1 MYISSHRRA
10 IMNSVKNYADIP
22 ITGSTTIVHWM
33 RGMNHDNDDTIA
45 KIHTLQRNR
54 STQIKKQNA
63 Q

>member
-10 IMNSVKNYADIP
+10 IMNSVKNYADIS

-45 KIHTLQRNR
+45 KIHTFNETDQH
-54 STQIKKQNA
+54 K
-63 Q
+63 